1 MMKKAVVTIG
11 IISLALLS
19 ARAVG
24 AETLSGYVKAAR
36 DSRPLQEASVVL
48 EDLQG
53 KNIATVSTDESGRYM
68 VRDIEPGTYKITVF
82 SPMRGE
88 RMAEKSMLVKQG
100 QSAVK
105 DFEVGPG
112 RNLWGQL
119 M

>member
-1 MMKKAVVTIG
+1 MKKAVATIS
-11 IISLALLS
+11 ILSLALLS
-19 ARAVG
+19 AGPAG

-36 DSRPLQEASVVL
+36 DSRPLQEARVVL
-48 EDLQG
+48 EDLKG

-88 RMAEKSMLVKQG
+88 RMAQKSMLVRQG
-100 QSAVK
+100 QSAIK

-112 RNLWGQL
+112 QSLWGQV